1 MHYRLKL
8 LTMCLTLT
16 FSAAATSASLL
27 TSNEDLAKDL
37 ELKYQALNAKTEI
50 CREGRRS
57 QIEVDKLTSKWFAD
71 LPSESKKVVLL
82 IASHEAMER
91 CTQVQVDGYS
101 LSLVEYAAQTEDKK
115 QLEEWL
121 QIKQNFKPEELANDI
136 DALNSE
142 ELIAFLKEPQ
152 LNKPFD
158 LLAIIKQ
165 LNL

>member
-1 MHYRLKL
+1 
-8 LTMCLTLT
+8 MCLTFT

-37 ELKYQALNAKTEI
+37 ELKYQALNAKTQS

-57 QIEVDKLTSKWFAD
+57 QIEVDKLNNIWFAD
-71 LPSESKKVVLL
+71 LPSDSKKVVLL

-91 CTQVQVDGYS
+91 CTQVQVDEYS

-115 QLEEWL
+115 KLEEWL
-121 QIKQNFKPEELANDI
+121 KIKQNFKPEELVSDI

-142 ELIAFLKEPQ
+142 QLIAFLQESQ

-158 LLAIIKQ
+158 LIAIIKQ